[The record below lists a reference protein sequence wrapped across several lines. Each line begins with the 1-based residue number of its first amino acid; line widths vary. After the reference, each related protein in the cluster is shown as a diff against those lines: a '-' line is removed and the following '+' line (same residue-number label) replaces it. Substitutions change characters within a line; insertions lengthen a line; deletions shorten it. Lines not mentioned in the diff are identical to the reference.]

1 MSSRKQRV
9 KYHLDSG
16 GITHLDFHEI
26 KAILRAADELIATGG
41 RTILSKI
48 LKGSRD
54 KKVLV
59 HGLDQCPV
67 YGFYRHLTLEEISH
81 RIDFMIQNDY
91 LEIVYSS
98 RLPVIVFTKKGWEM
112 EKETYAEELLQKL
125 TALLKGNDFSFVAEL
140 KDRNRGMI
148 LLLIRKIRDTKNPDF
163 IPLLKAWQEID
174 YNKVRAALQEAIND
188 LM

>member
-41 RTILSKI
+41 RTILAKI

-54 KKVLV
+54 KKVLEY
-59 HGLDQCPV
+59 GLDQCPA
-67 YGFYRHLTLEEISH
+67 YGFYRQLTLEEITC
-81 RIDFMIQNDY
+81 RIDYLILNDY

-98 RLPVIVFTKKGWEM
+98 RLPVIVFTAKGWEI

-125 TALLKGNDFSFVAEL
+125 TALLKDKDFSYVS
-140 KDRNRGMI
+140 D
-148 LLLIRKIRDTKNPDF
+148 
-163 IPLLKAWQEID
+163 
-174 YNKVRAALQEAIND
+174 
-188 LM
+188 